1 LSRSAGTSTARRSTS
16 PFEGVQEGY
25 TSDARMTDA
34 HDDGGA
40 IQEPQAD
47 SDGNNRA
54 GFYDETRMNEPEARD
69 HESGQNSDDNLSS
82 PSHSRVY
89 SPEVSI
95 CNIYFSLND

>member
-1 LSRSAGTSTARRSTS
+1 MRRSTS
-16 PFEGVQEGY
+16 PSDGVQEGY

-47 SDGNNRA
+47 SDGNSRA
-54 GFYDETRMNEPEARD
+54 GFYDETRMNELEARDD

-82 PSHSRVY
+82 HSRVH

-95 CNIYFSLND
+95 CNIYFSLDN